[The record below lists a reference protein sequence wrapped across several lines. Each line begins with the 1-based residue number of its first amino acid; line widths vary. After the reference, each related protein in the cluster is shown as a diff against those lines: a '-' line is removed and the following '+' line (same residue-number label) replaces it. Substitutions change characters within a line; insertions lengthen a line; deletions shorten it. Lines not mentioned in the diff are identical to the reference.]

1 MAASEC
7 MRHNRGQKAIRSQIQ
22 GAKKKKKPECQP
34 KILYPANLSF
44 KNEGKFETFPEKQKL
59 RKSVT
64 RRPALHEILKE
75 SVL

>member
-7 MRHNRGQKAIRSQIQ
+7 MRHHRGLKAMRSQIQ
-22 GAKKKKKPECQP
+22 GAKKKKPECQP